1 MATGLY
7 DPGSFLAFPSPLYTG
22 CMSAV
27 LKADGNTPDDKG
39 MLTRW
44 LLLLLLSV

>member
-7 DPGSFLAFPSPLYTG
+7 DPGSLLAFPPPLYTG

-27 LKADGNTPDDKG
+27 LKAKKLRG
-39 MLTRW
+39 
-44 LLLLLLSV
+44 